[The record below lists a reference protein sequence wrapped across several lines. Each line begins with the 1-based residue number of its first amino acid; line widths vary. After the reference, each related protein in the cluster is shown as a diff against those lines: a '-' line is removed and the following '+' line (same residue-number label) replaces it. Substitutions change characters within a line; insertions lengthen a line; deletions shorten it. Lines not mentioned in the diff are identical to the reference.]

1 MVPETPVT
9 VTLYVPAEVPLLG
22 FDAQALS
29 KIMDRRT
36 NASGIASAKRR
47 RFCEANVRNNIAS
60 IRSNQIGTCR
70 RILVEGRRPFANGGT
85 EPCWVVKTL
94 IVALFPCIKEL
105 GEAEHVLIGAVVEQ
119 LKTTV
124 KEKPSTPVELTA
136 FL

>member
-29 KIMDRRT
+29 KIIDTRT
-36 NASGIASAKRR
+36 SASGIASAKALR
-47 RFCEANVRNNIAS
+47 RFCKTNVSNNIA
-60 IRSNQIGTCR
+60 RSNQIGTCR
-70 RILVEGRRPFANGGT
+70 RILVEGRQLFANGGT

-94 IVALFPCIKEL
+94 MVALLPCIKEL
-105 GEAEHVLIGAVVEQ
+105 GAAEHVLIGAVVEQ